1 MSDISIV
8 KFAGQSKVTLEGY
21 IGYFLITRS
30 GDFKYDVVQYPLSFS
45 SMVNVSFKDDFKL
58 IQLKVPQIKNR
69 MIKSSPE
76 TKEMNAELDKFINK
90 RISSDESFK
99 HRLKIAIQN
108 GDIEVISSILEDFF
122 KEWVDPIKMNVDIQ
136 EMTFAEFSK
145 QLSKVGNSEDAF
157 KVIKRDDL
165 KDLSEAYPIVD
176 PIAGKSINDFR
187 IGEKIYFTVLRFAN
201 DQVKS
206 EILKKFP
213 DDFNAQGENT
223 SPLVGRV
230 ISKEF
235 VPEFGEDFTL
245 IKIECQNFYFKAMV
259 LNSMNLMTTSVGV
272 PIIGNSQS
280 DRPRQSPKVKNEEEV
295 HLHLADILIAVIL
308 VAGIVGTAMA
318 IMYFFFI
325 K

>member
-1 MSDISIV
+1 MSDISII

-30 GDFKYDVVQYPLSFS
+30 GDFKYDVIQYPLSFS
-45 SMVNVSFKDDFKL
+45 SMINVSFKDDFKL
-58 IQLKVPQIKNR
+58 IQLRIPQIKNR
-69 MIKSSPE
+69 MVKSSPE
-76 TKEMNAELDKFINK
+76 IKEMNSDLEKFISKKIN
-90 RISSDESFK
+90 SDVSFK
-99 HRLKIAIQN
+99 HRIKIAIQN
-108 GDIEVISSILEDFF
+108 ADVEVIGSIIEDFF
-122 KEWVDPIKMNVDIQ
+122 KEWVDSIKMSVDIQ

-157 KVIKRDDL
+157 KAIKRDDL

-201 DQVKS
+201 DQVKA
-206 EILKKFP
+206 EMLKKFP
-213 DDFNAQGENT
+213 DDFNAQGENV
-223 SPLVGRV
+223 SPLVGRI

-245 IKIECQNFYFKAMV
+245 IKIECQNFYFKAIV

-272 PIIGNSQS
+272 PIIGSSQS
-280 DRPRQSPKVKNEEEV
+280 TAPRQTRVKNDEEEV

-308 VAGIVGTAMA
+308 VAGIVGTALG